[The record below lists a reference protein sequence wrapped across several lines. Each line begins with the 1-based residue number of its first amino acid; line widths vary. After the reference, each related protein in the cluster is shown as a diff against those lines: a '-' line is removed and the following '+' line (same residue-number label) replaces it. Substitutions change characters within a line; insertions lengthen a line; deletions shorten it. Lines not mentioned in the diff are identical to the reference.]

1 MPGVYLCGA
10 CTHPGG
16 SVIGINGRN
25 AAMAVLADQRTPSSS
40 RPARSVVEESAVPT
54 GRAADQSTH
63 RVPHVSS
70 ARGVDEVPATPNASD
85 QSEQAQPSAPPA
97 PLLEWQNRG

>member
-1 MPGVYLCGA
+1 MWSNRLASRTPMPGVYLCGT

-25 AAMAVLADQRTPSSS
+25 AAMAVLADQRTPSS
-40 RPARSVVEESAVPT
+40 P
-54 GRAADQSTH
+54 RAADRSTH
-63 RVPHVSS
+63 PVPHVSS
-70 ARGVDEVPATPNASD
+70 RRAFDDKPATPNASD